1 MYAFHH
7 VTLLCVL
14 GETKSMKLCLV
25 GRAASIFGIKN
36 PYAIFGSETSKALGG
51 LVGEAVANVG
61 R

>member
-1 MYAFHH
+1 
-7 VTLLCVL
+7 
-14 GETKSMKLCLV
+14 MKLCLV